1 MPLIL
6 NGIRKRLH
14 HLFCHHVV
22 LNCVI
27 SLSWVVKRTE
37 ETVSYEDQSYH
48 AYVYVFFPIL
58 VNILFNF
65 FAYSTELN
73 NDAEAVST
81 GQGKTTDELEG
92 CFTLKCPGSMA
103 SG

>member
-1 MPLIL
+1 M
-6 NGIRKRLH
+6 
-14 HLFCHHVV
+14 
-22 LNCVI
+22 
-27 SLSWVVKRTE
+27 
-37 ETVSYEDQSYH
+37 SYEDQSYH

-58 VNILFNF
+58 VNILF

-92 CFTLKCPGSMA
+92 CFTLKWSPGSMA

>member
-1 MPLIL
+1 MLFPSLGLSNGLKSVVRGSKLSCIRLCIL
-6 NGIRKRLH
+6 PNTSKYL
-14 HLFCHHVV
+14 V
-22 LNCVI
+22 L
-27 SLSWVVKRTE
+27 
-37 ETVSYEDQSYH
+37 
-48 AYVYVFFPIL
+48 
-58 VNILFNF
+58 NF